1 MKRFTAT
8 EKWQKD
14 WFQSLSPGQK
24 CLWHYLCDNCDAGG
38 VWEPNWRLASFV
50 INETF
55 TAASL
60 AAFGERVRVLPGGK
74 IWLTGFCEF
83 QYSHLSRECRAHIHI
98 IRILEKHG
106 LLHEVSHLLRGHPD
120 NPADTLW
127 HRVPDRDKE
136 TDTDKG
142 QEMEMEMET
151 DSGTRP
157 TRPGVMPPAAGESGD
172 PAASAVELLGRGQ
185 PAGEPDGPAPSPA
198 GPARTPDLAALGQ
211 RVGAIMRRRP
221 GSRWSERERAALG
234 ALFPLAEDDLVLLER
249 YYGAD
254 IPRAEDFRRRDLL
267 TLLNNWPGEVD
278 RAQAFGRKRGWRT
291 SPAAAAATLT
301 VVVGGAAAWPEGFA
315 QWKAQAAEYD
325 GAQWRDWPAVPEF
338 AREEFARWKKQRGG

>member
-24 CLWHYLCDNCDAGG
+24 CLWNYLCDNCDAGG

-55 TAASL
+55 TADSL
-60 AAFGERVRVLPGGK
+60 AAFGDRVRVLPDGK

-106 LLHEVSHLLRGHPD
+106 LLHEVSHLVRGHPD

-127 HRVPDRDKE
+127 HRVADRDKE
-136 TDTDKG
+136 KDTDKD
-142 QEMEMEMET
+142 QETET
-151 DSGTRP
+151 DSGNRP
-157 TRPGVMPPAAGESGD
+157 TRERASSPATDDGGD
-172 PAASAVELLGRGQ
+172 PAALAVELLGRGQ
-185 PAGEPDGPAPSPA
+185 PGDESATSAPTGV
-198 GPARTPDLAALGQ
+198 GPARTHLAALGQ
-211 RVGAIMRRRP
+211 RVGAIMRRGP

-254 IPRAEDFRRRDLL
+254 IPRAEDIRRRDLL
-267 TLLNNWPGEVD
+267 TLLDHWPGELD
-278 RAQAFGRKRGWRT
+278 RARAFARKRGWRT
-291 SPAAAAATLT
+291 PAVAAANLT
-301 VVVGGAAAWPEGFA
+301 VVVSGGDAWPEGFED
-315 QWKAQAAEYD
+315 WKAQASEYD
-325 GAQWRDWPAVPEF
+325 GAEWRDWPSVPEF
-338 AREEFARWKKQRGG
+338 ARGEFARWKRQRRGR